1 MLHGI
6 GGIGKSTLAAQIAA
20 RLTRVQ
26 PDRAVVTLSG
36 QVSPAIL
43 AALPADADLIVLD
56 DFDDNL
62 SLHPDGCSVS
72 DPDLAALLADWTGK
86 LLITCRAPF
95 TLPAS
100 AGQRQTA
107 RRLGPLTR
115 SGAAELAASLPALR
129 HLDETDRD
137 QAWRLTAGHP
147 LALEYLD
154 ALLARGEPFPG
165 VADRITAAIQ
175 ARTGQPAPRI
185 EPTELLPTA
194 AELITDA
201 AGEQLFGELVRRL
214 SPGART
220 TLVRASAFRLPV
232 RADVLNARLA
242 QVAECEAARL
252 LTVGPHDE
260 LYVHRW
266 TADQVHRHLTEAG
279 QLAAAHRHAAEH
291 WRSEP
296 GPRAALETGY
306 HQARAR
312 DLDQQPPPL
321 PAKRG
326 HWLPRLAAA
335 GAAATLLASLAVA
348 ASHRSGS
355 PETPAAQRST
365 TQAPSTQAPGSPP
378 SLATVQ
384 AAAARDQ
391 AAAWVI
397 SQVSPG
403 AIMACD
409 RAMCATL
416 ARYGV
421 PAGNLLVLGPGI
433 READDP
439 LGSNIVLASAALRGT
454 FGARLA
460 SVYAP
465 ATLASFGTGQARIDV
480 LATAPDGAAAYR
492 TALAAD
498 LRGRQAAA
506 RQLLHD
512 PRLTFSPAA
521 RTQLTEGLP
530 DTRLLL
536 TLATLAA
543 TGPLQVTGFG
553 DAGPG
558 ASPGLPLRAAT
569 LTAPPGAAR
578 TMLTLL
584 RAQRPPYLAAHTS
597 LTSTTPSSSVLTV
610 EFAAPAPLDLLPPQP
625 SH

>member
-1 MLHGI
+1 VLHGI

-26 PDRAVVTLSG
+26 SDRAVVTLSG

-43 AALPADADLIVLD
+43 DALPADADLIVLD

-115 SGAAELAASLPALR
+115 SGTAELAASLPALR

-194 AELITDA
+194 AELVTDA
-201 AGEQLFGELVRRL
+201 AGEQLFGELARSL
-214 SPGART
+214 GSGART

-232 RADVLNARLA
+232 RADVLNARSA

-260 LYVHRW
+260 LCVHRW

-296 GPRAALETGY
+296 GPRAALETSY

-312 DLDQQPPPL
+312 DLDQQPPAL
-321 PAKRG
+321 PGKRG

-335 GAAATLLASLAVA
+335 GAAATLIASLAVA
-348 ASHRSGS
+348 ASHLPGS
-355 PETPAAQRST
+355 PETRAAQRSA
-365 TQAPSTQAPGSPP
+365 TQAPSTQAPP

-416 ARYGV
+416 ARHGV

-433 READDP
+433 HEAADP

-454 FGARLA
+454 FGARLT

-465 ATLASFGTGQARIDV
+465 ATLASFGIGQARIDV
-480 LATAPDGAAAYR
+480 LATAPDGAAAYL

-498 LRGRQAAA
+498 LRARRAAA
-506 RQLLHD
+506 RQLLRD
-512 PRLTFSPAA
+512 PGLTFSPAA

-543 TGPLQVTGFG
+543 TSPLQVTGFG